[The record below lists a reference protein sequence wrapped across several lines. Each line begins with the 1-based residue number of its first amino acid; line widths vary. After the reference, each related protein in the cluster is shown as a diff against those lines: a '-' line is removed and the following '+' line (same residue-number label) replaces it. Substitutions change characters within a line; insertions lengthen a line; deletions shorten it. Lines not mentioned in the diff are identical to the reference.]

1 MRVVFM
7 GAPDFAVPA
16 LKALVDLK
24 AEIVAVYSKAPRPA
38 GRRGLELTKT
48 RVHAYAE
55 SLGLRVLTPST
66 LRTSEAQAEF
76 RNFRADIA
84 VVAAYGLILPAS
96 VLEAPRLGCVNLH
109 ASLLPRWRGAAP
121 IQRAIM
127 AGDAATGVDLMRME
141 EGLDTGPVGGEAR
154 VEIRPE
160 DTAGDLTGALATVGG
175 RLLTESWDE
184 LVSGRLVFHAQS
196 VEGVV
201 YAHKIE
207 KSETPIDW
215 TEDART
221 VRNRI
226 HGLSPFPGAHSEIL
240 RGDKT
245 ERVKFLRVE
254 VVEASGEPGAVLDD
268 VLTVGCGKG
277 AIRAVLAQRAGKS
290 PMSGRDLMRGDA
302 IRIGHRFTRAASPQS
317 AS

>member
-1 MRVVFM
+1 M